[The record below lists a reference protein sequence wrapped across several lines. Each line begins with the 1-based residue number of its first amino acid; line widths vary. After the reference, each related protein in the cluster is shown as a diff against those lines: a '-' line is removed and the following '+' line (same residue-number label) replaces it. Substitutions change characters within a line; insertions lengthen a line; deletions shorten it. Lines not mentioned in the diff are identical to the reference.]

1 MKAAATFYFIL
12 FYMSTTYIPKK
23 RIYAANDPFFEEG
36 NIALRAIWLKK
47 QAESEYEV
55 DMIQEELTELQK

>member
-1 MKAAATFYFIL
+1 
-12 FYMSTTYIPKK
+12 MSTIYLPKK